1 MWFGLDQLNYKLS
14 HELSHITL
22 LLNKNTIMWPMTS
35 NGAKDLFVSQIAVG
49 EDVGLSSERCNLTK
63 KTNRKGK
70 SKIRNQKVIA
80 NL

>member
-1 MWFGLDQLNYKLS
+1 
-14 HELSHITL
+14 
-22 LLNKNTIMWPMTS
+22 MTS
-35 NGAKDLFVSQIAVG
+35 NGAKDLLVSQIAVG

-70 SKIRNQKVIA
+70 SKIRNQKVIP